1 MKFTIIRSKFLD
13 GLKAVQSVVASKG
26 SLPVLQ
32 NVLLE
37 ANGKEL
43 KMTTTDLDIS
53 TTSIVECKVED
64 HGASTL
70 PMRLLLNAVSK
81 AAEGEIQVE
90 VDANGAVM
98 RELSYKAPV
107 GGNHVMLTLDIELQ
121 QILEESLRYN
131 IEEANKIQ
139 LEALKSA
146 SDSQLEKYQQYSP
159 RAGLI

>member
-53 TTSIVECKVED
+53 TTSIVECKVEALP
-64 HGASTL
+64 GASSVMPICSWQVGSTWLTSILLMLRSFDISKL
-70 PMRLLLNAVSK
+70 PM
-81 AAEGEIQVE
+81 
-90 VDANGAVM
+90 
-98 RELSYKAPV
+98 
-107 GGNHVMLTLDIELQ
+107 
-121 QILEESLRYN
+121 
-131 IEEANKIQ
+131 
-139 LEALKSA
+139 
-146 SDSQLEKYQQYSP
+146 
-159 RAGLI
+159 